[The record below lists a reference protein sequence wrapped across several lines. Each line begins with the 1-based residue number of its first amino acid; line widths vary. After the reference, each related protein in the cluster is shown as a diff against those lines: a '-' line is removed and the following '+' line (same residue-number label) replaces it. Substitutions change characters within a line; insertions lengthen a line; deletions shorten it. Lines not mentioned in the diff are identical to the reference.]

1 MTGTRNPWL
10 LVREAAQRRTAQQFS
25 PKSSRCHTQFLA
37 YAVETVHVKIMHFSM
52 VFLKV

>member
-10 LVREAAQRRTAQQFS
+10 LVREAAQRTAQQFS